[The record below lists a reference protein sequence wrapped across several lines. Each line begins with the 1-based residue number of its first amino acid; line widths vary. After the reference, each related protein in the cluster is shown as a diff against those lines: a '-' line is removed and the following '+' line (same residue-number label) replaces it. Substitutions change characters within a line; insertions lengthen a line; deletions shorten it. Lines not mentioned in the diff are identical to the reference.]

1 MYNSFADENTCCNPL
16 HPEIVEWRIYI
27 VISSYSCQ
35 TYPELHRSC
44 LVIED
49 NKLIHALTE
58 SEKKYC
64 AFGTV
69 THKKDFLSNL
79 NFKNKDV
86 M

>member
-1 MYNSFADENTCCNPL
+1 MLQPL
-16 HPEIVEWRIYI
+16 HPEILEWRIYV

-69 THKKDFLSNL
+69 THIKRLS
-79 NFKNKDV
+79 FKLKF
-86 M
+86 